1 MKKNK
6 FVKLAILLCTLG
18 GQSINAA
25 AESEWG
31 ISGLLREET
40 TLKTTG
46 DLNGAIQSG
55 ISTNGVAVT
64 NTGLGAGIN
73 PTLTRPASF
82 KNKNDW
88 NMLAT
93 RLEINLDGILSENLQ
108 VHFKLRGFS
117 DQIGWLENEFKN
129 KNLYQQSYGS
139 AHSGAQLA
147 SAGDN
152 WTLDLPVAY
161 LDYNNGPL
169 WLRFGNQQIAW
180 GEAVF
185 FRVAD
190 TPNGLD
196 LRRNLLFDV
205 ASEEFSDK
213 RVPAIALRGSY
224 RASDKFDIEGFIQ
237 QFQPTIY
244 PAENSPYNPI
254 PAQFII
260 DQRQGY
266 DQAENKLNIGVRL
279 RANVN
284 DYGFQAFAVRRRNP
298 DGVFRWTTATG
309 PGAVAG
315 TPFTAGTGLGV
326 YSAREWFTSAAL
338 ARLDGIG
345 ALDSALNEF
354 VANTALAPVA
364 SGVAGACGATSA
376 VSGSISNNS
385 SSASCVLDT
394 FFDPTVGFGNLRG
407 TLIREYPAENIF
419 GFGVN
424 HVFEGEPG
432 GFLDQLIGRFEVSY
446 TPNKRLTNP
455 TLSRNY
461 LKEDA
466 VDFAFVFEKWQRF
479 SENFPATYMV
489 AQWLHKSDSD
499 LFGRALSGTD
509 NTPGQHPKGRN
520 SFNALAFVAQQAS
533 PTLEYRFDLAV
544 LTDLQGGWL
553 FQPGVKWKPS
563 KSIQVDLY
571 GNVLATSSKTKGADF
586 AQGFMFANEI
596 LFRATFYF

>member
-1 MKKNK
+1 MNN
-6 FVKLAILLCTLG
+6 KLAGPVILLCALG
-18 GQSINAA
+18 GQSIDAA
-25 AESEWG
+25 AESEWN
-31 ISGLLREET
+31 ISGLLREEAT
-40 TLKTTG
+40 VKTTS

-55 ISTNGVAVT
+55 IPTNGEAVT

-82 KNKNDW
+82 KHKNNW
-88 NMLAT
+88 NMFAT
-93 RLEINLDGILSENLQ
+93 RLEINLDGKLSENLQ
-108 VHFKLRGFS
+108 AHFKLRGFS
-117 DQIGWLENEFKN
+117 DQIGLLENEFKDQ
-129 KNLYQQSYGS
+129 NLYQQSYGS
-139 AHSGAQLA
+139 AHSGARLA
-147 SAGDN
+147 SAGKN

-161 LDYNNGPL
+161 LDYSNGPL
-169 WLRFGNQQIAW
+169 WLRLGNQQIAW
-180 GEAVF
+180 GEAIF

-224 RASDKFDIEGFIQ
+224 RAGNNFDIEGFAQ

-244 PAENSPYNPI
+244 PAEYSPYNPI
-254 PAQFII
+254 PAQFVI
-260 DQRQGY
+260 DQHQGY
-266 DQAENKLNIGVRL
+266 EQVKNKLNFGVRL
-279 RANVN
+279 RGNIN
-284 DYGFQAFAVRRRNP
+284 DYGVQAFAVRRHNP
-298 DGVFRWTTATG
+298 DGVFRWTAATG

-315 TPFTAGTGLGV
+315 TPFTMGTGIGV
-326 YSAREWFTSAAL
+326 YSAKEWFTSAAL

-354 VANTALAPVA
+354 VANTALAPTA

-376 VSGSISNNS
+376 VSGSISNTS
-385 SSASCVLDT
+385 TSAACVLDT

-407 TLIREYPAENIF
+407 TLIREYLAENIF

-424 HVFEGEPG
+424 HVFAGNPG
-432 GFLDQLIGRFEVSY
+432 DFLDQLIGRFEMSY
-446 TPNKRLTNP
+446 TPNKKLTNP

-461 LKEDA
+461 LNKDEI
-466 VDFAFVFEKWQRF
+466 DFAFVFEKWQRF
-479 SENFPATYMV
+479 SESFPATYMV

-499 LFGRALSGTD
+499 LFGRSVSGLD
-509 NTPGQHPKGRN
+509 NTPGQHPKGQHG
-520 SFNALAFVAQQAS
+520 FDAVAFVAQQAS
-533 PTLEYRFDLAV
+533 PTLEYRFDVAV
-544 LTDLQGGWL
+544 LTDLKGGWL

-571 GNVLATSSKTKGADF
+571 GNVLATDSKSSGKDF
-586 AQGFMFANEI
+586 AQGFMFANEV
-596 LFRATFYF
+596 LVRTTWYF